1 VAYRLRMSGE
11 IRDWLAGLPGADLP
25 MAMRVGPALLAL
37 IGAGERLG
45 PPLVTPARRP
55 QSADPME
62 RLDIT
67 YEDRLARLQALRR
80 HVAEAA
86 TLAADIQA
94 HIAELEQLPDDAARA
109 QLAELRRLLPGVAEA
124 ERQLTAKTQRMQA
137 RVDFFRTRK
146 ETLKAGYLAALTGR
160 SVREAI
166 TALGETIDVFDD
178 EAAQRLDEITRQM
191 DQELGHDAPADDL
204 RELRTGGDVRV
215 IFAVEPPGTALLIA
229 VLEGDAA
236 VQGRRGEAVA
246 LSARVLE
253 RVRAGQ
259 DPEAAEHA
267 VDDPLSFLE
276 EFLPGRAEDAKAAAA
291 ALIAGNRARTVGELA
306 SHVEVLGGRLEV
318 IADFGEDRIRLA

>member
-1 VAYRLRMSGE
+1 
-11 IRDWLAGLPGADLP
+11 
-25 MAMRVGPALLAL
+25 
-37 IGAGERLG
+37 
-45 PPLVTPARRP
+45 
-55 QSADPME
+55 ME
-62 RLDIT
+62 RLDVA

-86 TLAADIQA
+86 TLAADIRA

-191 DQELGHDAPADDL
+191 DQELGQ
-204 RELRTGGDVRV
+204 
-215 IFAVEPPGTALLIA
+215 
-229 VLEGDAA
+229 GDAA

-259 DPEAAEHA
+259 DPEAAEHP

-276 EFLPGRAEDAKAAAA
+276 EFLPGRAEDAEAAAA
-291 ALIAGNRARTVGELA
+291 ALIAGNHARTVGELA

-318 IADFGEDRIRLA
+318 IADFGEDRIQLT